1 MAFKVKLSSSTPNL
15 TIKSSA
21 AATNLSSLSDIDT
34 TAADAQVDGATL
46 VYDAQ
51 TQTYK
56 SKKIYE
62 ENADGTY
69 TLKGGSF

>member
-1 MAFKVKLSSSTPNL
+1 MAFKVKFSPTTSDF

-21 AATNLSSLSDIDT
+21 AATKVGALSDVDQT
-34 TAADAQVDGATL
+34 SADAKVDGATL